1 MNFKAYTRGFWGIC
15 IFIRINLKQSVF
27 YVKLK
32 SNCIVSIIKPT
43 RCTNWS
49 NYFILKC
56 HSTCF
61 GRSFR
66 PSLGVQDCTYSNR
79 HLSNRHCCL
88 LRQQCLFDK
97 CLLLYAQSWTPD
109 DGRKD
114 RPKHV
119 EWHFK
124 IIWYITAASWFYYR
138 NKLRCTALWTSN
150 LNCISFLKN
159 CSYAK

>member
-1 MNFKAYTRGFWGIC
+1 M
-15 IFIRINLKQSVF
+15 F

-32 SNCIVSIIKPT
+32 SNCIIFTVKPT
-43 RCTNWS
+43 RCTNGS
-49 NYFILKC
+49 NCFILNC
-56 HSTCF
+56 HCTFF

-66 PSLGVQDCTYSNR
+66 PSSGVQDCAYSNR
-79 HLSNRHCCL
+79 HMSNRHCCL

-124 IIWYITAASWFYYR
+124 IIDTLVHLVGFTIEINCDARPYERQIRTVSVLSKTVHMQ
-138 NKLRCTALWTSN
+138 NNTS
-150 LNCISFLKN
+150 KRRDMTV
-159 CSYAK
+159 